1 MSVRRKKEEG
11 RRKKEEGRRK
21 KEEGR
26 RKKEEGRKII
36 RPFLIVNYKCI
47 GAFMQP
53 QYNEGAGKPLRRHA
67 QQLRTK
73 ALYKYGAATGL
84 VLLPLL
90 VYAVA
95 PFAPLFFFVAAALLI
110 GVLIAIPLIEEG
122 KKLWKS
128 SQRFDQ
134 GAYGEEKTQQVLEP
148 LIQSGWIAEYNLS
161 LPEVGDIDVW
171 LRSPKGVNF
180 ILDVKSHS
188 TEVLLDGDVLKRR
201 YYGKLRDF
209 EKDFLAQIA
218 KEVTAIKKA
227 KKLTKVTPVVV
238 FSDAKVSFSN
248 KKKIRDAYVMELGDL
263 VSRLQELDRT

>member
-1 MSVRRKKEEG
+1 
-11 RRKKEEGRRK
+11 
-21 KEEGR
+21 
-26 RKKEEGRKII
+26 
-36 RPFLIVNYKCI
+36 
-47 GAFMQP
+47 MQP

-73 ALYKYGAATGL
+73 ALYRYGAATGL

-110 GVLIAIPLIEEG
+110 GVLRALPLIEKGNKFWNE
-122 KKLWKS
+122 
-128 SQRFDQ
+128 SQRYNR
-134 GAYGEEKTQQVLEP
+134 GARGEEKTQQVLES
-148 LIQSGWIAEYNLS
+148 LTQSGWIAEYNLR
-161 LPEVGDIDVW
+161 LPQVGDIDVW

-188 TEVLLDGDVLKRR
+188 TVVLLDGDVLKRQS
-201 YYGKLRDF
+201 YGKLRDF

-238 FSDAKVSFSN
+238 FSDAKVILRN
-248 KKKIRDAYVMELGDL
+248 KKKIRGAYVMELGNL
-263 VSRLQELDRT
+263 VSRLQELERTYKSR

>member
-1 MSVRRKKEEG
+1 
-11 RRKKEEGRRK
+11 
-21 KEEGR
+21 
-26 RKKEEGRKII
+26 
-36 RPFLIVNYKCI
+36 
-47 GAFMQP
+47 MQP

-73 ALYKYGAATGL
+73 ALYRYCAATGL

-95 PFAPLFFFVAAALLI
+95 PFAPLFLVAALSLLI
-110 GVLIAIPLIEEG
+110 GALIALPLIEDG
-122 KKLWKS
+122 KTFWKS

-134 GAYGEEKTQQVLEP
+134 GACGEEKTQQVLES
-148 LIQSGWIAEYNLS
+148 LIQSGWIAEYNLR
-161 LPEVGDIDVW
+161 LPQVGDIDVW

-188 TEVLLDGDVLKRR
+188 TVVLLDGDVLKRQS
-201 YYGKLRDF
+201 YDGKLRDF

-238 FSDAKVSFSN
+238 FSDAKVILSN
-248 KKKIRDAYVMELGDL
+248 KQKIRGAYVMELGNL
-263 VSRLQELDRT
+263 VSGLQELDRT